1 MRVYGSASDEAE
13 EEMTDEQEA
22 KLAQA
27 LAKIAWPVQYGSIM
41 VIVRDWKPTLVKVEK
56 TIKLD

>member
-1 MRVYGSASDEAE
+1 
-13 EEMTDEQEA
+13 MTDEQEA

>member
-1 MRVYGSASDEAE
+1 MTTAE
-13 EEMTDEQEA
+13 DA

-27 LAKIAWPVQYGSIM
+27 LAQIQWPVQYGTIT
-41 VIVRDWKPTLVKVEK
+41 VQVRDGKPTLVKIER

>member
-1 MRVYGSASDEAE
+1 
-13 EEMTDEQEA
+13 MTQQEQEA

-27 LAKIAWPVQYGSIM
+27 LAKIAWPVQYGI
-41 VIVRDWKPTLVKVEK
+41 ITITVREGKPTLVKIER